1 MSDGP
6 KLVEVPQIHDVPL
19 TDVAGMLRKLADRVE
34 KGDYGDVECL
44 AIALLHDKGDGND
57 MAVLG
62 FGRNSALPMITCTLL
77 NATYSAAL
85 RFTAV

>member
-1 MSDGP
+1 MP
-6 KLVEVPQIHDVPL
+6 ELKEVPQIHDVSL
-19 TDVAGMLRKLADRVE
+19 ADVPGMLRKLANAVE
-34 KGDYGDVECL
+34 NGDYGDVECC
-44 AIALLHDKGDGND
+44 AIAILHDKGEGND

-62 FGRNSALPMITCTLL
+62 FGKNSALPMITCTLL